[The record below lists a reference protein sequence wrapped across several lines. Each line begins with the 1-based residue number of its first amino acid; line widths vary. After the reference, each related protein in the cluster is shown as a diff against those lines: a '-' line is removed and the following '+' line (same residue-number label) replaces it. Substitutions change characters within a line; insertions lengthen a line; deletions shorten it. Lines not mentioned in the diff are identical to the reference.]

1 MNDITILHYTSNKI
15 PDNFA
20 RNIRNHLL
28 KVTEEKIPI
37 ISISQKPMDFGY
49 NICVGDIGSSVYN
62 VYRQI
67 FEGLKITKTKYI
79 CCCEDDSLY
88 VMEHFESKVPDDAIS
103 YNMSRWQ
110 VSHRGYFFYLRRTSM
125 LCCIAPTE
133 ILFNTLNERFTKYPE
148 MPPPDTL
155 SGRQRQAFGE
165 PGRYENRIGLPVVK
179 LNRFESVLPVVTF
192 RHWAGLGG
200 LRGMS
205 SSDIIKEEIEYW
217 GNAKDLWKKFWT
229 D

>member
-15 PDNFA
+15 PEFFA
-20 RNIRNHLL
+20 KNVRDHLL

-49 NICVGDIGSSVYN
+49 NICVGDIGASVYN

-67 FEGLKITKTKYI
+67 YEGLKITKTKYI

-88 VMEHFESKVPDDAIS
+88 VMEHFDSKVPDDAIS

-110 VSHRGYFFYLRRTSM
+110 VSHRGFFFYLRRTSM

-133 ILFNTLNERFTKYPE
+133 VLFKTLNERFTKYPE
-148 MPPPDTL
+148 MPPFDTL

-165 PGRYENRIGLPVVK
+165 PGRYENRIGLPTVK
-179 LNRFESVLPVVTF
+179 INRFETVLPVVTF
-192 RHWAGLGG
+192 RHREGLGG
-200 LRGMS
+200 FRGMS
-205 SSDIIKEEIEYW
+205 PSDIIKNEIEYW
-217 GNAKDLWKKFWT
+217 GNARDLWKEFYG
-229 D
+229 